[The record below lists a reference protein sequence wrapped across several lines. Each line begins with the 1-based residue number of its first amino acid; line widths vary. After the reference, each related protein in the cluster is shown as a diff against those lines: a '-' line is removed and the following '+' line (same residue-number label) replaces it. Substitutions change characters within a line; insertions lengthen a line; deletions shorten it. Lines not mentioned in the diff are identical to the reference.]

1 MPGPG
6 ESRAYKLLAPLPE
19 APAWDVV
26 AQRGTSMVKDACDPQ
41 VRSDLLC
48 ALLIALFPAGT
59 GH

>member
-1 MPGPG
+1 VPRPG
-6 ESRAYKLLAPLPE
+6 ESRSYKLLAPLPE

-26 AQRGTSMVKDACDPQ
+26 AQRGDAMLVDARDSQ

-48 ALLIALFPAGT
+48 ALLLALFPAGT